1 MLKVP
6 VASACASRS
15 NFERVAHAGIVVVLG
30 GLMASWLAA
39 QPAIAGSSV
48 RPRIGQASWYGPGFA
63 NRKTASG
70 QRFDPNGL
78 TCAHKTMPL
87 GTQVRVTN
95 LRNGRSV
102 MVTVND
108 RGPYRGRREL
118 DLSFGA
124 ARHIGLLERG
134 VERVLIEPVL

>member
-1 MLKVP
+1 MKIVP
-6 VASACASRS
+6 VLAV
-15 NFERVAHAGIVVVLG
+15 RVALRLAGILSVTAALLLG
-30 GLMASWLAA
+30 PSMVQAETT
-39 QPAIAGSSV
+39 V
-48 RPRIGQASWYGPGFA
+48 RPRVGQASWYGPGFA

-78 TCAHKTMPL
+78 TGAHKTMPL

-102 MVTVND
+102 MVTIND
-108 RGPYRGRREL
+108 RGPYKGRREL
-118 DLSFGA
+118 DLSYGA
-124 ARHIGLLERG
+124 ARRIGLTERG

>member
-1 MLKVP
+1 MSKMP
-6 VASACASRS
+6 VASVRGW
-15 NFERVAHAGIVVVLG
+15 FRPAGTAVVLSGLVAIGSCLVAAAPASAG
-30 GLMASWLAA
+30 GG
-39 QPAIAGSSV
+39 I

-78 TCAHKTMPL
+78 TGAHKTMPL
-87 GTQVRVTN
+87 GTHVRVTN

-102 MVTVND
+102 MVTIND

-118 DLSFGA
+118 DLSYGA
-124 ARHIGLLERG
+124 ARRIGLLERG

>member
-1 MLKVP
+1 MSKML
-6 VASACASRS
+6 VASALGLVMFCA
-15 NFERVAHAGIVVVLG
+15 
-30 GLMASWLAA
+30 AA
-39 QPAIAGSSV
+39 VPSPANAAPV
-48 RPRIGQASWYGPGFA
+48 RTRIGQASWYGPGFA

-78 TCAHKTMPL
+78 TGAHKTMPL

-102 MVTVND
+102 MVTIND

-118 DLSFGA
+118 DLSYGA
-124 ARHIGLLERG
+124 ARRIGLLERG

>member
-1 MLKVP
+1 MCKMP
-6 VASACASRS
+6 VASARGVISR
-15 NFERVAHAGIVVVLG
+15 VLSIS
-30 GLMASWLAA
+30 LLVFVSTWAVPSISRADT
-39 QPAIAGSSV
+39 SV

-70 QRFDPNGL
+70 VRFDPNGL
-78 TCAHKTMPL
+78 TAAHKTMRL

-102 MVTVND
+102 MVTIND

-118 DLSFGA
+118 DLSLGA
-124 ARHIGLLERG
+124 AKRIGLLERG